1 MLISA
6 EDFEAIAAGR
16 VDTAFRR
23 WIRPTV
29 KAGGTLT
36 TASGILAIDAV
47 DVVALNAVTAED
59 LTRAGFDARDSLD
72 TMLGDRKGTLYR
84 IRLRYLGDDPRI
96 ALRESAA
103 LSDADAAAISQ
114 TLGRMD
120 GATPWVQRT
129 LQLIGERPSDP
140 AHELAEVLGVDKV
153 KFKNNVRR
161 LKALGLTESLAV
173 GYRLSPRGLA
183 WLDRAIASA

>member
-36 TASGILAIDAV
+36 TASGMLAIDAV
-47 DVVALNAVTAED
+47 DVVALDAVADED
-59 LTRAGFDARDSLD
+59 LRRAGFTGRPALDAMVAKRH
-72 TMLGDRKGTLYR
+72 GTLYR
-84 IRLRYLGDDPRI
+84 IRLRYLGADPRA
-96 ALRESAA
+96 ALRADTA
-103 LSDADAAAISQ
+103 LSDVEVDDMAQALA
-114 TLGRMD
+114 RMD
-120 GATPWVQRT
+120 GANPWVLAT
-129 LQLIGERPSDP
+129 LQLIAQQEGQP
-140 AHELAEVLGVDKV
+140 AQGLAEGLGLRPV